1 MGSGTLREGAS
12 MARMHAR
19 KKGRSGSSR
28 PLHVKTP
35 EWIPLGPDEV
45 KSLVV
50 ELSQE
55 GMTTSQIGI
64 QLRDV
69 HGVPSVKVVTG
80 TKVTAILTEAGI
92 THKLP
97 EDMENLIKKVN
108 KLNAHLKSNRKDL
121 HNRRGLELTEAK
133 IRRMARYYKGTGRL
147 PADWKY
153 RRDMAPLMVE

>member
-35 EWIPLGPDEV
+35 ESITLGPDEV
-45 KSLVV
+45 KYLVV

-108 KLNAHLKSNRKDL
+108 KLNAHLKSNRATAEFAERMGTK
-121 HNRRGLELTEAK
+121 RRPQPTSWRAP
-133 IRRMARYYKGTGRL
+133 ARPGSSSCHQAR
-147 PADWKY
+147 P
-153 RRDMAPLMVE
+153 PP